1 MLTSTGTGG
10 RRSPN
15 ILQDETIYRQ
25 TRGDPAGLAECRGP
39 RPFNGKR
46 LRSSNQRAQTVR
58 NTSATKRVS
67 PLLPASP
74 EAPSSLVCRSLG
86 GCSCRL
92 FDFGNERLETLTPGV
107 CIFGQPGLEQT
118 QKTKSVVYTQ
128 RRGTPRTLVRLMR
141 DRWAD
146 Q

>member
-1 MLTSTGTGG
+1 MLTSTETGG
-10 RRSPN
+10 RRSQN

-39 RPFNGKR
+39 RPFNGNR
-46 LRSSNQRAQTVR
+46 RRSSNQRAQTVR
-58 NTSATKRVS
+58 NTSATRVS
-67 PLLPASP
+67 QLLPGSP

-86 GCSCRL
+86 GGSCRL
-92 FDFGNERLETLTPGV
+92 FDFGNERLETLTPEV
-107 CIFGQPGLEQT
+107 SIFGQPGLEQT

-128 RRGTPRTLVRLMR
+128 RRVTPRTLVRLMR

>member
-1 MLTSTGTGG
+1 MLTSTETGG

-39 RPFNGKR
+39 RPFNGNR
-46 LRSSNQRAQTVR
+46 RRSSNQRAQTVR
-58 NTSATKRVS
+58 NTSATRVS
-67 PLLPASP
+67 QLLPASP

-86 GCSCRL
+86 GGSCRL

-107 CIFGQPGLEQT
+107 SIFGQPGLEQT

-128 RRGTPRTLVRLMR
+128 RRVTPRTLVRLMR